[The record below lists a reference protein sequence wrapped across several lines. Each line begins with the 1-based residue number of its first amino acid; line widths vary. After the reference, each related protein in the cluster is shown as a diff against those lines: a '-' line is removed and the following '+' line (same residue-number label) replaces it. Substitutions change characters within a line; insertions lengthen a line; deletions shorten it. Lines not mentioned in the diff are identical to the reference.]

1 MPRPFGL
8 SLSKLSIF
16 TPPHP
21 INRRLH
27 LCFHPSNKFAVA
39 GDQRLL
45 GFDLGD
51 DGALGLKQ
59 CGK

>member
-16 TPPHP
+16 TPPYP

-27 LCFHPSNKFAVA
+27 IGFHPLDKFAV
-39 GDQRLL
+39 GRDQRLL
-45 GFDLGD
+45 GFDFGD
-51 DGALGLKQ
+51 HGALGFD
-59 CGK
+59 